1 MVCHG
6 DSLLLRPESTMNLA
20 TGQDMEKRIGLVA
33 CCTRTKRLPVNK
45 RMVFHTLGPARANLL
60 AKVWL
65 GRAKASRDVCRA
77 EDLYCG
83 AGWTQVCKARSLID
97 ERLGRTTLYI
107 LSAGFGLIRANDHIP
122 AYTATFSSDENQV
135 ARLIEG
141 NTSIAEAHREWW
153 HSVMEARRDGSS
165 SALTELHGHDYVI
178 VVAGAEYVKAAHDDL
193 RRLALTY
200 GQDRLF
206 IISTGAHH
214 TSIDQRVR
222 ACLLPI
228 GVEAERMLPGPRY
241 TLNER
246 ALVWV
251 VEGVISDVSWS
262 RKNIQTKIAE
272 ELSQYR
278 FARMPRTN
286 RRSVKLGD
294 EEIRQWIRLKAKTSP
309 GIAKSR
315 LLRDLRS
322 TQQSCEQHRFGRLF
336 DSVIAEGTE

>member
-1 MVCHG
+1 
-6 DSLLLRPESTMNLA
+6 MNSA
-20 TGQDMEKRIGLVA
+20 TEQDMEKRIGLVA
-33 CCTRTKRLPVNK
+33 CCTRTKRLPVNN

-60 AKVWL
+60 ARAWI
-65 GRAKASRDVCRA
+65 GRAKASREVSRA

-83 AGWTQVCKARSLID
+83 PGWTQVCKARSLID

-107 LSAGFGLIRANDHIP
+107 LSAGFGLIRASDQIP

-141 NTSIAEAHREWW
+141 DTSIAEAHREWW
-153 HSVMEARRDGSS
+153 HSIMEARSDGSS

-193 RRLALTY
+193 SRLALTY

-206 IISTGAHH
+206 IISTGAHQA
-214 TSIDQRVR
+214 SIDQRVR
-222 ACLLPI
+222 SCLLPI

-251 VEGVISDVSWS
+251 VEEVISDVSWS
-262 RKNIQTKIAE
+262 RKNIQTKIAKD
-272 ELSQYR
+272 LNQCMGTGMPSTTR
-278 FARMPRTN
+278 RPVRM
-286 RRSVKLGD
+286 GD

-309 GIAKSR
+309 GVSKSR

-322 TQQSCEQHRFGRLF
+322 TQGSCEQHRFGRLF
-336 DSVIAEGTE
+336 ENVIAEGHQ